1 MVALIYTDSPVLS
14 GLVAARSI
22 RVVFLSG
29 AALLLVIV
37 VMVSR
42 LMAERSPA
50 IESAPLVDES

>member
-1 MVALIYTDSPVLS
+1 MYTDSPVLS

-29 AALLLVIV
+29 AALLLMIV